1 LPGKIRAPVLRW
13 NGLRMEL
20 FLQQLVNGL
29 VIGIIYSLV
38 AIGLTVIYG
47 IFDIINMAQGAF
59 FMIGAF
65 AAYFLTQHFGISY
78 FLAIPLSMVIT
89 GGVGI
94 LVERSSVRPLRGEH
108 TIVFLLSTMGLMM
121 MLENLALAVW
131 GATPRQ
137 LNSPFPPGPVV
148 LLGVFFTRQKIF
160 LFFCAGV
167 MIFLVRWFIKSSR
180 MGRSMRAVAAD
191 QNTAALMGIDVN
203 RVFTV
208 TFGLGAALSAGAGVL
223 LGPIFDIDPFMGDLT
238 LVKAFIVVIM
248 GGMGNVTG
256 AFYCGLIL
264 GAAESMGAGYISVD
278 YKDAFGLIIMILV
291 LLFRP
296 QGLLG
301 KGGLR

>member
-1 LPGKIRAPVLRW
+1 
-13 NGLRMEL
+13 MEL

-47 IFDIINMAQGAF
+47 IFDIINMTQGTF

-65 AAYFLTQHFGISY
+65 AAYFLTKYFGISY
-78 FLAIPLSMVIT
+78 FLSIPLAMVIT
-89 GGVGI
+89 GIIGI
-94 LVERSSVRPLRGEH
+94 LVERSSVRTLRGQH
-108 TIVFLLSTMGLMM
+108 AIVFLLSTMGLMV
-121 MLENLALAVW
+121 MLENLALSIW
-131 GATPRQ
+131 GATARQ
-137 LNSPFPPGPVV
+137 LASPFSPEPVV
-148 LLGVFFTRQKIF
+148 LLGVFLTRQKIF
-160 LFFCAGV
+160 LFVCAAV
-167 MIFLVRWFIKSSR
+167 MIFLVRRFIKASR
-180 MGRSMRAVAAD
+180 IGRAMRAVATD

-203 RVFTV
+203 RVFII
-208 TFGLGAALSAGAGVL
+208 TFGLGAALSAAAGVL
-223 LGPIFDIDPFMGDLT
+223 LGPIFDIEPLMGHLT
-238 LVKAFIVVIM
+238 LIKAFIVVIM
-248 GGMGNVTG
+248 GGMGNITG

-264 GAAESMGAGYISVD
+264 GVAESMGAGYIDVD

>member
-1 LPGKIRAPVLRW
+1 
-13 NGLRMEL
+13 MDL
-20 FLQQLVNGL
+20 FLQQFVNGL

-47 IFDIINMAQGAF
+47 IFDIINMAQGTF

-65 AAYFLTQHFGISY
+65 AAYFLTKYFGLSY
-78 FLAIPLSMVIT
+78 FLSIPLAMIIT
-89 GGVGI
+89 GIIGI
-94 LVERSSVRPLRGEH
+94 LVERSSVRTLRGQH
-108 TIVFLLSTMGLMM
+108 AIVFLLSTMGLMV
-121 MLENLALAVW
+121 MLENLGLALW

-137 LNSPFPPGPVV
+137 LPSPFAPEPVV
-148 LLGVFFTRQKIF
+148 ILGVFLTRQKIF
-160 LFFCAGV
+160 LFFGAAV
-167 MIFLVRWFIKSSR
+167 MIFLVKRFIKASR
-180 MGRSMRAVAAD
+180 IGRAMRAVATD

-203 RVFTV
+203 GIFIV
-208 TFGLGAALSAGAGVL
+208 TFGLGAALSAAAGVL
-223 LGPIFDIDPFMGDLT
+223 LGPIFDIEPLMGHLT
-238 LVKAFIVVIM
+238 LIKAFIVVIM
-248 GGMGNVTG
+248 GGMGNITG

-264 GAAESMGAGYISVD
+264 GVAESMGAGYIDVD